1 MAGMKIEQESSMCPR
16 LTHYLSLAI
25 LLGLALPAAAD
36 PVPIIPCQVDRIVDG
51 DTFRATCHP
60 WPGWSK
66 EAAVRILEIDTPERG
81 WRAKCDAEAELA
93 EQATA
98 AAVELLSGT
107 VQLAIEGRDN
117 FGRLLAGV
125 ILPDGRDYGREML
138 RRGLAAPYAEHEKG
152 WC

>member
-1 MAGMKIEQESSMCPR
+1 MESCLPPV
-16 LTHYLSLAI
+16 A
-25 LLGLALPAAAD
+25 LLWGLCSQKDRPGRSACGTAPGKLRRAATAK
-36 PVPIIPCQVDRIVDG
+36 
-51 DTFRATCHP
+51 
-60 WPGWSK
+60 WSCYHK

-117 FGRLLAGV
+117 FGRILAHV
-125 ILPDGRDYGREML
+125 ELPDGRDYGTEMIA
-138 RRGLAAPYAEHEKG
+138 RGLALPYAGRERG
-152 WC
+152 WCG